1 MKQFLSLKQ
10 MRLLIKLGV
19 DVSHPTYYYIGE
31 IIDGRGR
38 KLRRYDS
45 NYHIS
50 MQKHTM
56 TTGCPQT
63 FEYVPCFSLVDIIEI
78 LPKEINIKGDLYY
91 LRIDNDSCTYAKI
104 GNYCYHDGANY
115 YIVELNENV
124 IDACYDA
131 LILLLTS
138 KILNF

>member
-10 MRLLIKLGV
+10 MRLLIELGV
-19 DVSHPTYYYIGE
+19 DVSHPTCYYIGE
-31 IIDGRGR
+31 IIDGIGSKIRHC
-38 KLRRYDS
+38 DS
-45 NYHIS
+45 NYLIS

-56 TTGCPQT
+56 TTGCHQT
-63 FEYVPCFSLVDIIEI
+63 FEYIPCFSLVDIIEI

-104 GNYCYHDGANY
+104 GNYCYYDRANY

-131 LILLLTS
+131 LILLLTR